1 MSSLESEPI
10 LVTGVALTAATP
22 AVLEALSIAGTSVNF
37 SLSNPQSINNP
48 ANLQLPFKVVRIRG
62 IAWVTG
68 TASILTISLV
78 RGVGTGGT
86 QVLQNLV
93 QAGAAAVGVP
103 VPFEF
108 VDAAPTG
115 PNYSLIASAS
125 VTTVASAIANV
136 SGYDA

>member
-1 MSSLESEPI
+1 VSSLEQEPV
-10 LVTGVALTAATP
+10 LVTGVALTATVLTP
-22 AVLEALSIAGTSVNF
+22 LTALQVPGANANF
-37 SLSNPQSINNP
+37 SLSNPQSQNN
-48 ANLQLPFKVVRIRG
+48 AALSQCPFKVVRVRG

-68 TASILTISLV
+68 TASILT
-78 RGVGTGGT
+78 VGLYRVSIAGA
-86 QVLQNLV
+86 QVLQSLV

-108 VDAAPTG
+108 IDVAPAGLTYALG
-115 PNYSLIASAS
+115 CAAS

>member
-1 MSSLESEPI
+1 MSALEQEPL

-37 SLSNPQSINNP
+37 SLGNPQSINNP
-48 ANLQLPFKVVRIRG
+48 ALAAVPYKVIRIRG

-68 TASILTISLV
+68 TASILTLQLL

-86 QVLQNLV
+86 QVLQSLV
-93 QAGAAAVGVP
+93 QPGAAAVGVP

-108 VDAAPTG
+108 VDVAPTG
-115 PNYSLIASAS
+115 PNYSLVATAT

-136 SGYDA
+136 SGYDF